1 LNVVAKIKY
10 AFARYDRITIN
21 GDTYRWVKF
30 QHAHHLFQRVTENV
44 YEQVLEDDCL
54 NYTDQEIHALVRRK
68 LLTQEHAYYSK
79 ALAELRMRQD
89 NTDLTD
95 LDEEE
100 VRTLFWKREWCV
112 RYNRARAGLDGY
124 PYRPTMTQEDLDLF
138 IDLVKDD
145 VARWYF
151 KQYGEHRRAGRIALV
166 KQKDGSFVRERKQ
179 HDYPSASSLRD
190 WLRRY
195 READNRVEA
204 FIDRYD
210 QCGHRAQLHPE
221 VEAILDRCVKGYA
234 ALNRPTR
241 EYIREDI
248 MVELLKLNAKRL
260 GQPKLSVSLTTINLR
275 IDRMNPF
282 LVEAGRQGLDAAL
295 RAYAPAGQGLR
306 VLDFLDRIEIDDWT
320 VDLFAVICKTPIWRN
335 MDAKERKKIPRVR
348 ATVTVAIDC
357 ATRCIVGLNIS
368 ETAPSTAGSKGALQT
383 ILMDKNGMAELCE
396 AQSDW
401 PMQGRPRLVVTD
413 GGPVFKSEFERA
425 VSQVRSDRTLPDHD
439 PRMRPYVESVNRTLK
454 AFCRYFTGQSFA
466 NVVELGDYEGE
477 AMASLTFE
485 AFQLAFMK
493 FVVDKYHRR
502 AHRGLGG
509 LSPYAMWELL
519 TQGVREAP
527 IGDAKR
533 ISVFGFKEKNRRLD
547 KHGVLN
553 IGISYWSP
561 ELALLFTLM
570 GHGAKVDFFVDP
582 NCVGRVLVLVPKA
595 LREDLR
601 TIVIANDIEIHPQ
614 SSTGFLMV
622 PSTDASLWNKSLA
635 QFAHINPE
643 LQAAIEAT
651 RERDETFRLHAHE
664 SLTQAGQ
671 RARVD
676 AGIQDHLMTQ
686 KKWDAL
692 MAFYRGKV
700 RAATPVQPMETAA
713 GGDAE
718 GDGAEQLEHH
728 DDDGYGIHVADGRVT
743 GNRRT
748 VREVE
753 RRQEQG
759 RQVGQP
765 VVEENAGPAAPAHNL
780 EDNDDFDIPDINDI
794 GLDGDEE

>member
-1 LNVVAKIKY
+1 MNVVAKIKY

-30 QHAHHLFQRVTENV
+30 QHGHHLFQRVTENV
-44 YEQVLEDDCL
+44 HEQVLEDDCL
-54 NYTDQEIHALVRRK
+54 SYTDQEIHVLVRRK

-112 RYNRARAGLDGY
+112 RYNRARAGMDGY
-124 PYRPTMTQEDLDLF
+124 PYPPTMTQEDLDWF
-138 IDLVKDD
+138 IDLVKDE

-166 KQKDGSFVRERKQ
+166 RQKDGSFVRERKQ

-195 READNRVEA
+195 READNRIEA

-210 QCGHRAQLHPE
+210 HCGHRAQLHPE
-221 VEAILDRCVKGYA
+221 VEAILNRCVKGYS

-241 EYIREDI
+241 EHICEDI
-248 MVELLKLNAKRL
+248 KVELLKLNARRP
-260 GQPKLSVSLTTINLR
+260 GQPKLEVSVTTINRR

-295 RAYAPAGQGLR
+295 RAYAPAGQGVR

-320 VDLFAVICKTPIWRN
+320 VDLFAVICKTPAWRD
-335 MDAKERKKIPRVR
+335 MDAEARKKIPRVR

-357 ATRCIVGLNIS
+357 ATRTIVGLNIS
-368 ETAPSTAGSKGALQT
+368 ETAPSTAGAKGAVQT
-383 ILMDKNGMAELCE
+383 IVMDKNGMAELAE
-396 AQSDW
+396 ARSDW

-413 GGPVFKSEFERA
+413 GGPVFRGEFERA

-485 AFQLAFMK
+485 AFQKAFIQ

-519 TQGVREAP
+519 AQGVREAP

-533 ISVFGFKEKNRRLD
+533 ISVFGFREKNRRLD

-553 IGISYWSP
+553 IGISYWSQ

-582 NCVGRVLVLVPKA
+582 TCVGRVLVIVPKA

-601 TIVIANDIEIHPQ
+601 NLVIANDIKIHSQ
-614 SSTGFLMV
+614 SSMGFLMV
-622 PSTDASLWNKSLA
+622 PSTDVSLWNKSLSE
-635 QFAHINPE
+635 FANINPE

-651 RERDETFRLHAHE
+651 RERDKNFRLHAHE
-664 SLTQAGQ
+664 SLTNAGQ
-671 RARVD
+671 RAWVQ

-700 RAATPVQPMETAA
+700 RAATPVQTVETVV
-713 GGDAE
+713 GGK
-718 GDGAEQLEHH
+718 GVEQLEHRD
-728 DDDGYGIHVADGRVT
+728 DDDGYGVHVANGRAT
-743 GNRRT
+743 GNRRPAPEAGN
-748 VREVE
+748 RPEP
-753 RRQEQG
+753 RQI
-759 RQVGQP
+759 GQA
-765 VVEENAGPAAPAHNL
+765 VVDEDVAVAAPVAPPA
-780 EDNDDFDIPDINDI
+780 DDDDFDIPDINDI